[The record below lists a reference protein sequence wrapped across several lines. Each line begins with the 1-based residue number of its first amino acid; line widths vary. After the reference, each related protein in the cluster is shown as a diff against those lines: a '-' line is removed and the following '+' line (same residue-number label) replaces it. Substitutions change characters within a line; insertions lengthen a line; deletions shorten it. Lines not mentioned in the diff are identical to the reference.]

1 MPLMR
6 QLAGLALA
14 AILLSGCGG
23 GPVINETL
31 DPGAGGAQP
40 VSETPSP
47 SESAPEASSAPLTS
61 GAPANQPPPPLGEGV
76 ATGQPVWDS
85 AAEKAAMGRAQEV
98 MEAFT
103 STELIS
109 HQWQARIKPMLTPR
123 AQQAW
128 SRADL
133 KYFTAT
139 SVTGPATLD
148 ADRSNPYW
156 IWATVPTNDGDYRVN
171 LNRLGPGEPW
181 LADMIRPV
189 QVKK

>member
-1 MPLMR
+1 MPLMKR
-6 QLAGLALA
+6 FTGLALA
-14 AILLSGCGG
+14 AIVLSGCGG
-23 GPVINETL
+23 GPVVNETL
-31 DPGAGGAQP
+31 DPGVGRAQ
-40 VSETPSP
+40 SALETPSP
-47 SESAPEASSAPLTS
+47 SESAQEASPAPLTT
-61 GAPANQPPPPLGEGV
+61 GALANQPPPPLGEGV

-85 AAEKAAMGRAQEV
+85 AAEQAAIGRAQEV
-98 MEAFT
+98 MGAFT

-156 IWATVPTNDGDYRVN
+156 IWATVPTNDGDYKVN

-181 LADMIRPV
+181 LADMIRPL

>member
-6 QLAGLALA
+6 RFTGLALA
-14 AILLSGCGG
+14 AIVLSGCGG
-23 GPVINETL
+23 GPVVNETL
-31 DPGAGGAQP
+31 DPGVGRSQSAL
-40 VSETPSP
+40 ETPSP
-47 SESAPEASSAPLTS
+47 SESAQEASPAPLTT

-76 ATGQPVWDS
+76 ATGQPAWNS
-85 AAEKAAMGRAQEV
+85 AAEQAAIRRAQEV
-98 MEAFT
+98 MGAFT

-109 HQWQARIKPMLTPR
+109 HQWQSRIKPMLTPR

-133 KYFTAT
+133 KFFTAT

-181 LADMIRPV
+181 LADMIRPL